1 MRKRI
6 TALLLSLLMVLTVF
20 PDTVWG
26 GGRRL
31 RLRGQ
36 YHRVSERNGTAD
48 LY

>member
-20 PDTVWG
+20 PDTVWAAG
-26 GGRRL
+26 AGSGSV
-31 RLRGQ
+31 GST
-36 YHRVSERNGTAD
+36 RVSERNGTAD